1 MRHWKKAT
9 GVILSLAMLTAMAP
23 ISFAQDNKAASNVN
37 VAGESGNENPSA
49 ISRSSSETPIPK
61 IRLSVGKGQSTPN
74 YNAEQKV
81 ELTVKIVNEGSCD
94 ANNVKISPV
103 IDNASDFPFKIE
115 NMNEEKTI
123 EQIKAGESAEATWNF
138 SVRADVET
146 KSYKTP
152 FQITYDDGTNIY

>member
-37 VAGESGNENPSA
+37 AAGESGNENPSA

-81 ELTVKIVNEGSCD
+81 ELTVKIANEGSSD

-123 EQIKAGESAEATWNF
+123 EQIKAGESAEATWSF
-138 SVRADVET
+138 
-146 KSYKTP
+146 
-152 FQITYDDGTNIY
+152 